1 MEENNNSRTNYGIYG
16 PCHFLKEAVS
26 AILKCLGFES
36 KPCCPN
42 DDDDDDDQDS
52 KESSSYA
59 FPADPPPSTTL
70 DPSPT
75 NDPPTVREKFI
86 IFSPHFFNIMKFN
99 MSTDLISVDFVFEI
113 IINVILIGGYE
124 KKSTYKARTWDWTR
138 SSD

>member
-1 MEENNNSRTNYGIYG
+1 MEENNSRTNHGIYG
-16 PCHFLKEAVS
+16 PCHILKEAVR

-42 DDDDDDDQDS
+42 GDDDDQDS

-75 NDPPTVREKFI
+75 NDPPTVRENFI
-86 IFSPHFFNIMKFN
+86 ILFFHFFNIIFGLMH
-99 MSTDLISVDFVFEI
+99 DEI
-113 IINVILIGGYE
+113 
-124 KKSTYKARTWDWTR
+124 
-138 SSD
+138 